1 MNDLIPL
8 NTKGKPSDLEFS
20 ITLASRAAAID
31 TYRRAVKRLLNPPIW
46 HELAGWATAHFSL
59 VDQDGTELHR
69 LTKKG
74 DYLRIDIPGPGPA
87 AGDGYDWVKVDM
99 LEDHSEP
106 DAEDEWMGMKVHPS
120 TGPGKVSTEPAHFFH
135 SDASSTFIIERNG
148 DTVTAF
154 YHGRNEVPNT
164 ATEKISDN
172 IRNAI
177 VAAGAIMSL
186 SEAQWS
192 ALSKGFLADEIGGN

>member
-8 NTKGKPSDLEFS
+8 NTKGKPSDLEFPV
-20 ITLASRAAAID
+20 TLATRAEAID
-31 TYRRAVKRLLNPPIW
+31 TYRRACKRLLNPPIW
-46 HELAGWATAHFSL
+46 HELAGWATANFSL
-59 VDQDGTELHR
+59 VEQNGQEIPR
-69 LTKKG
+69 LIRLG
-74 DYLRIDIPGPGPA
+74 DYIRIDIPGPGPA
-87 AGDGYDWVKVDM
+87 SGDGYDWVKVVM

-106 DAEDEWMGMKVHPS
+106 EAEDEWVGMKVQPS
-120 TGPGKVSTEPAHFFH
+120 TGPGKAGDPAHFFDVH
-135 SDASSTFIIERNG
+135 ASSTFIIERNG
-148 DTVTAF
+148 NTVTAF

-177 VAAGAIMSL
+177 VAAGAIIGL

-192 ALSKGFLADEIGGN
+192 ALSRGFLSAEIGG